1 MGKEIHRPGLIAR
14 VQLDGTDVHA
24 DILPGDDE
32 EFALALL
39 EQYLQVNYPDSKI
52 TIEYTK
58 WNRFS
63 DRVKL
68 SFVSQEDA
76 LHFYL
81 SH

>member
-1 MGKEIHRPGLIAR
+1 MGEKIHRERLIVR
-14 VQLDGTDVHA
+14 VELDGLHVHA
-24 DILPGDDE
+24 NILPGDDE

-39 EQYLQVNYPDSKI
+39 EQYLQVNYPDSQI

-58 WNRFS
+58 WQRFT

-68 SFVSQEDA
+68 TFANEQDA